1 MRANIRHSSATTTTQ
16 AIHIKVSLTDSET
29 FTLEIPPK
37 SYTTLFLAELTLLR
51 SKQST
56 SPCGCLWSGSSV
68 LHHTSCWGIYLPAD
82 QLLIEDTSQ
91 GERFQEQTGEVR
103 ENSPQ
108 RAFPATSPQDIRAM
122 SSSFKAPD
130 THSLLHRKLYC
141 LLDSR
146 KKKIAVLVGSRQA
159 FFIMQS
165 LYHIP
170 GTQGNTIY
178 KHQDIF
184 RLARIIP
191 VLDLQSFLLEH
202 CKLNKLHEKMHFP
215 CVRLNIY
222 TVQASSHRPV
232 P

>member
-1 MRANIRHSSATTTTQ
+1 MRASIRHSSATTTTQ
-16 AIHIKVSLTDSET
+16 AIHIKVSVTDSET

-68 LHHTSCWGIYLPAD
+68 LHHTSCWGIYSPAD
-82 QLLIEDTSQ
+82 QLLVEDTSQ

-108 RAFPATSPQDIRAM
+108 RAFHATCPQDSSAM

-146 KKKIAVLVGSRQA
+146 KKKNRCTSGFPANIFYHAVIVPHPRDSGKHST
-159 FFIMQS
+159 QS
-165 LYHIP
+165 P
-170 GTQGNTIY
+170 
-178 KHQDIF
+178 
-184 RLARIIP
+184 
-191 VLDLQSFLLEH
+191 EH
-202 CKLNKLHEKMHFP
+202 FQM
-215 CVRLNIY
+215 
-222 TVQASSHRPV
+222 S
-232 P
+232 